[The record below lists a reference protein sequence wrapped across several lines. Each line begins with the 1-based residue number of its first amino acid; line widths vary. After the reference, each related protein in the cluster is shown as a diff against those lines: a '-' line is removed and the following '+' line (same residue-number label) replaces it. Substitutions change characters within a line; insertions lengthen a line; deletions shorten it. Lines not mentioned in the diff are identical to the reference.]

1 MALQR
6 PGAPGFGRLTPARDA
21 WRPPWWPL
29 AVLAALVAVV
39 LVLLALTV
47 G

>member
-6 PGAPGFGRLTPARDA
+6 PGALGFSRPTPARDA

-39 LVLLALTV
+39 LLLLALIV